1 MSMNEVTEQG
11 EQAAGSGDPISPER
25 QAELLAACRANL
37 EAGRAPYAGVR
48 IRTGGEVSW
57 IIAQNPLWSGEY
69 DEYTVKYR
77 LIPEGIHVE
86 RINLKGAWLA
96 DINLTGMKLRRA
108 DLSGANLVR
117 AILSD
122 TDLVDA
128 DLSNTDLG
136 FSDLSGANLN
146 WVDLSGAHLREVS
159 LRNARLTFT
168 NLQSA
173 GLARCDLRGANLR
186 NARMDAA
193 TLLGDIGI
201 DSTTLVRDVVWN
213 GAPLTSI
220 DWSKVD
226 HLGDED
232 RGSIRRHPE
241 KEYSERAA
249 SLEKYQ
255 GAARANQQL
264 SVALRGQGITEASSR
279 FAYRAQIFQR
289 KVLLRNAHFLRWFGS
304 LLLDLV
310 SGYGYRPGRTLLCYL
325 ATIFGFMLG
334 YLLVTHG
341 TPVFGLHEPAGT
353 HPLQWYEALVFS
365 ITSFHGRGF
374 FPQGITLSDPVAV
387 LAALEAVIGLVIE
400 IIFIAT
406 FTQRFF
412 AK

>member
-1 MSMNEVTEQG
+1 MIETQSQN
-11 EQAAGSGDPISPER
+11 SPDDSKPTTKR
-25 QAELLAACRANL
+25 QAELQSACQANI
-37 EAGRAPYAGVR
+37 EAGRAPYAEVS
-48 IRTGGEVSW
+48 IRTRGEVTW

-77 LIPEGIHVE
+77 VIPEGIHVQ

-96 DINLTGMKLRRA
+96 DINLTGMILKRA

-117 AILSD
+117 ANLTGI
-122 TDLVDA
+122 DLVDA
-128 DLSNTDLG
+128 DLSGADLG
-136 FSDLSGANLN
+136 FSDLTGANLN
-146 WVDLSGAHLREVS
+146 WANLSGAHMREVS
-159 LRNARLTFT
+159 FRDVRLTFA
-168 NLQSA
+168 NLQGA

-186 NARMDAA
+186 NSRMDAT
-193 TLLGDIGI
+193 TLLGDIDI
-201 DSTTLVRDVVWN
+201 DCTTLLRDVVWN

-232 RGSIRRHPE
+232 RGPIGRQST
-241 KEYSERAA
+241 KEHGKRAA
-249 SLEKYQ
+249 DLDKYQ

-264 SVALRGQGITEASSR
+264 SVALRGQGMTEAASR

-289 KVLLRNAHFLRWFGS
+289 KVLLRNAHFSRWFGS

-341 TPVFGLHEPAGT
+341 TPLFGLYEPVSG
-353 HPLQWYEALVFS
+353 HPLQWYEALVLS
-365 ITSFHGRGF
+365 VASFHGRGF
-374 FPQGITLSDPVAV
+374 FPQGINLSDPVAI

>member
-1 MSMNEVTEQG
+1 MSDETAQG
-11 EQAAGSGDPISPER
+11 EQTAGRDDPISPER
-25 QAELLAACRANL
+25 QAELLAACQANL
-37 EAGRAPYAGVR
+37 EAGREPYAGVR
-48 IRTGGEVSW
+48 IRTRGEVSW

-77 LIPEGIHVE
+77 AIPEGVHVE

-96 DINLTGMKLRRA
+96 DINLAGMRLRRA
-108 DLSGANLVR
+108 NLSGANLVR
-117 AILSD
+117 AILTD
-122 TDLVDA
+122 ADLVDA

-136 FSDLSGANLN
+136 FSDLTGANLN
-146 WVDLSGAHLREVS
+146 WVNLSGAHLREVS
-159 LRNARLTFT
+159 LRDARLTFA
-168 NLQSA
+168 NLQGT

-186 NARMDAA
+186 NARMDAV

-232 RGSIRRHPE
+232 RGPISRRPT
-241 KEYSERAA
+241 KEIGKRAA
-249 SLEKYQ
+249 DLDKYQ

-264 SVALRGQGITEASSR
+264 SVALRSQGITEASSR

-289 KVLLRNAHFLRWFGS
+289 KVLLRNAHFVRWFGS
-304 LLLDLV
+304 LLLDLI
-310 SGYGYRPGRTLLCYL
+310 SGYGYRPGRTVLCYL
-325 ATIFGFMLG
+325 ATIFGFMVG
-334 YLLVTHG
+334 YLVVTHG
-341 TPVFGLHEPAGT
+341 TPLFGLHEPTHT

-374 FPQGITLSDPVAV
+374 FPQGINLSDPVAI
-387 LAALEAVIGLVIE
+387 LAAIEAVIGLVIE